1 MNPMRGNFENRNNEE
16 KLDALFRA
24 FAQCPTPEPS
34 VNFMPTL
41 WQKIEARQTFTF
53 SFRRMA
59 NAFAAAAVALTL
71 ALTVYTYAPHSAS
84 QVPSQSYVDVLAD
97 SHPLVAPELVSPAR
111 LEYESGK

>member
-1 MNPMRGNFENRNNEE
+1 MRGNHEE

-24 FAQCPTPEPS
+24 YAACPTPEPS

-59 NAFAAAAVALTL
+59 NAFAATAVALTV
-71 ALTVYTYAPHSAS
+71 ALSVYMYVPHSNPA
-84 QVPSQSYVDVLAD
+84 VPAQSYMDVLAEAQ
-97 SHPLVAPELVSPAR
+97 PLVAPELVSPAR
-111 LEYESGK
+111 LEYESVK

>member
-1 MNPMRGNFENRNNEE
+1 MRGNHED

-24 FAQCPTPEPS
+24 FAACPTPEPS
-34 VNFMPTL
+34 ANFMPTL

-71 ALTVYTYAPHSAS
+71 ALSVYMYIPRPTPA
-84 QVPSQSYVDVLAD
+84 PSQTYMDALAE
-97 SHPLVAPELVSPAR
+97 SNPLVAPDLVSPAR
-111 LEYESGK
+111 LEYEAAK